1 MVILEIFTEHC
12 NRHIPD
18 ACDHHASMSR
28 KNATSERCDD
38 TAKATDGRETQRR
51 VAGKEPLRPTGQRL
65 TASGSGAAR
74 CDASSA
80 PANPCLALREAR
92 PLPGH

>member
-1 MVILEIFTEHC
+1 MVKLEIFTEHC

-18 ACDHHASMSR
+18 ACDHHASMTR
-28 KNATSERCDD
+28 QNATSERCDD
-38 TAKATDGRETQRR
+38 TVKATCGREIQRR
-51 VAGKEPLRPTGQRL
+51 EASEEPLRSTGHRL

-92 PLPGH
+92 RLPGL